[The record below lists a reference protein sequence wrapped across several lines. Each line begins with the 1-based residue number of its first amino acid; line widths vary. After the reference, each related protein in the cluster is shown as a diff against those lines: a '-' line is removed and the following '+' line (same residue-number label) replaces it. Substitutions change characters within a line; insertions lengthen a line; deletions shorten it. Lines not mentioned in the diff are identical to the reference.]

1 MTEEAKM
8 TEEKIAEEHA
18 TEENLIDEEAGRTEV
33 VIDDGKIESIQEFQ
47 SPEQLYRDLI
57 FRVRK
62 YHPSDDISLIEKAYH
77 VAYQAHKD
85 QVRKSGEPYIIHPLY
100 VSIILADLEMDKETI
115 AAGLLHDVVEDTIM
129 TEAEIT
135 EQFGA
140 EVALLVDGVTKLQQ
154 LQFTSNGDKPDRLE
168 MQAENLRKMFLAMAK
183 DIRVILIKLADRLH
197 NMRTLKYQK
206 PESQQRIAK
215 ETMEIYAPIAQRL
228 GISKIKV
235 ELDDL
240 SLKYLEPEAYY
251 DLVDKIAVRK
261 SVREKYIQSIVD
273 EVSVHIKN
281 AGIKSQIDG
290 RVKHFFSIYKKM
302 KNQNKTIDQIYDLF
316 AVRIIVDT
324 VKDCYAALGVIHE
337 MYKPI
342 PGRFKDYI
350 AMPKDNMYQS
360 LHTTLIG
367 NSGQPFEIQIRTYEM
382 HKAAEYGIAAHWKYK
397 EASDG
402 KKEGK
407 KNDNSEEEKLT
418 WLRQILEWQRDMSDN
433 KEFMNLLKSDL
444 DLFSDSVYCFT
455 PTGDVKNLPAGSTPI
470 DFAYCIHSAVGNKMI
485 GARVNGKLVTIDYV
499 IKNGDRIEILTSQN
513 SKGPSRDWLS
523 VVKSTQAKNKI
534 NQWFKNEFKEEN
546 IIKGKELLQAYCR
559 AKAINLPDLMKPEYM
574 NPIMSKYGF
583 RDWES
588 VWAALGHGGLKE
600 GQIINKMVE
609 LYDKDH
615 KVELTN
621 EQVLA
626 AVAEN
631 AQNTQ
636 TKPAH
641 MKSKSGIVVKGIHD
655 LAVRFSKC
663 CSPVPGDEIVG
674 FVTRGRG
681 VSIHRTDCINVLNL
695 PELERE
701 RLIDAEWEGSPDE
714 MEGGQYLAEIRIYA
728 NNRNGLLADITR
740 ALTEKDIDILS
751 LNTRTNKQG
760 LATISTSFEIRNRD
774 ELVRIIDKLRTVES
788 VIDIE
793 RTTG

>member
-1 MTEEAKM
+1 M
-8 TEEKIAEEHA
+8 TEEKDTKQEKK
-18 TEENLIDEEAGRTEV
+18 EV
-33 VIDDGKIESIQEFQ
+33 IFDDGRIEDIQEFQ

-57 FRVRK
+57 LRVQK

-77 VAYQAHKD
+77 LAAKAHEN
-85 QVRKSGEPYIIHPLY
+85 QVRKSGEPYIIHPLC
-100 VSIILADLEMDKETI
+100 VAIILADLEMDKETI
-115 AAGLLHDVVEDTIM
+115 AAGLLHDVIEDTIM
-129 TEAEIT
+129 TEDEIKA
-135 EQFGA
+135 QFGSD
-140 EVALLVDGVTKLQQ
+140 VALLVDGVTKLEQ
-154 LQFTSNGDKPDRLE
+154 LNLISENGNKALDRFEL
-168 MQAENLRKMFLAMAK
+168 QAENLRKMFLAMAK

-197 NMRTLKYQK
+197 NMRTLKYK
-206 PESQQRIAK
+206 SPESQQRIAR
-215 ETMEIYAPIAQRL
+215 ETMEIYSPIAQRL

-261 SVREKYIQSIVD
+261 SVREKYIQNIVD
-273 EVSVHIKN
+273 EVSEHIKN
-281 AGIKSQIDG
+281 VGIKAQIDG
-290 RVKHFFSIYKKM
+290 RIKHFFSIYKKM

-350 AMPKDNMYQS
+350 AMPKENMYQS

-397 EASDG
+397 VASDG
-402 KKEGK
+402 KKIE
-407 KNDNSEEEKLT
+407 DSEEEKLS
-418 WLRQILEWQRDMSDN
+418 WLRQILEWQQDMSDN

-455 PTGDVKNLPAGSTPI
+455 PTGEVKNLPAGSTPI

-485 GARVNGKLVTIDYV
+485 GARVNGKLVTIDYE
-499 IKNGDRIEILTSQN
+499 IKNGDQIEIMTSQN
-513 SKGPSRDWLS
+513 SKGPSRDWLN
-523 VVKSTQAKNKI
+523 VVKSTQAQNKI
-534 NQWFKNEFKEEN
+534 NQWFKNQFKEEN
-546 IIKGKELLQAYCR
+546 IIKGKELLNFYCR
-559 AKAINLPDLMKPEYM
+559 VKSINIAEIMKPEYM
-574 NPIMSKYGF
+574 EGIMRKYGF
-583 RDWES
+583 RDWDS
-588 VWAALGHGGLKE
+588 VLAAVGHGGLKE
-600 GQIINKMVE
+600 GQIINKMME
-609 LYDKDH
+609 LYTKEH
-615 KVELTN
+615 RKRLTN
-621 EQVLA
+621 EEVLA
-626 AVAEN
+626 AVTDHN
-631 AQNTQ
+631 LVQKHAQIR
-636 TKPAH
+636 
-641 MKSKSGIVVKGIHD
+641 SRGGIVVKGIHD
-655 LAVRFSKC
+655 VAVRFSKC

-681 VSIHRTDCINVLNL
+681 VSVHRTDCINVLNL
-695 PELERE
+695 PEIERE

-714 MEGGQYLAEIRIYA
+714 AANEKYLAEIKIFA
-728 NNRNGLLADITR
+728 NNRNGLLADISK

-751 LNTRTNKQG
+751 MNTRVNKQG
-760 LATISTSFEIRNRD
+760 VATMATSFEISSRD
-774 ELVRIIDKLRTVES
+774 ELIRIIEKIRSIES